1 MRQQIAHVMQCSFL
15 IAGGMLTVVTGIDAV
30 SGEFFIQNG
39 EKLTYRISWSNF
51 IDAGSAEL
59 TAALSGAGSAT
70 SYRLQLK
77 VMTSPSVSTIYPFR
91 DDFISTFDSA
101 LGAPSRFE
109 KNLTERTRVV
119 KETVEFDQSGRRA
132 VREDS
137 KKQRQRFP
145 IDLGTQDP
153 LSALYII
160 RGLGLRPGLQASFAV
175 QDGGR
180 IYQLE
185 LKATANDLISTGAGS
200 FSTQR
205 IEILLRR
212 DGVRL
217 TDRRITLWMTSD
229 SRRLPVLVA
238 ADLPFG
244 SALIELTSKTP

>member
-1 MRQQIAHVMQCSFL
+1 MRQQIAGVLGYLCL
-15 IAGGMLTVVTGIDAV
+15 IAGGMLTIVTGIEAV

-51 IDAGSAEL
+51 IEAGTAEL
-59 TAALSGAGSAT
+59 TAALSGAETAT

-77 VMTSPSVSTIYPFR
+77 VMTSPSISKIYPFR
-91 DDFISTFDSA
+91 DDFVSYFDSA

-109 KNLTERTRVV
+109 KNFIEKTRVV

-153 LSALYII
+153 LSALYVI
-160 RGLGLRPGLQASFAV
+160 RGLGVRPGLQASFAV

-185 LKATANDLISTGAGS
+185 LRATGNDLISTGAGS

-205 IEILLRR
+205 ITIFLSR

-217 TDRRITLWMTSD
+217 NDRRITLWMTSD
-229 SRRLPVLVA
+229 NRRLPVLA
-238 ADLPFG
+238 AVDLPFG